1 MHVMKLSAIA
11 LAVTAGAS
19 QLALA
24 SAQSEAKGLVEDSTF
39 DLFNRNLYFNRD
51 FQNNAPGTQSK
62 LEEWAHGFT
71 ATFESGFTPGIV
83 GFGFDAYGMIGLKL
97 DSSPSRAGTGLLPVG
112 SDGYAEDEYA
122 EAGGVV
128 KARMSS
134 SVLKYGQ
141 QIVGVPVFATDDS
154 RLLPETATGFLLTS
168 NEIEGLEINAGHFTA
183 LNAQAQTGHDSLG
196 LTSADFIGGTYA
208 VDDNF
213 SASLYYSDVKDFW
226 QKVYGNLNYTVA
238 LANEQAVNLDFN
250 IYRTDYEEVYTG
262 TGDDEGNT
270 IWSLAA
276 SYSLG
281 AHSFMLAYQ
290 KSIGGFDGIGY
301 DYGVDGGGAVYL
313 ANSVQ
318 RSDFNAEDEK
328 SWQAR
333 YDLDLAAVGLNGF
346 KFMTRYT
353 YGDDADVGTTDN
365 GKEWE
370 RDIEVRYVVPEGP
383 AKDLS
388 LRLRQATYR
397 SSDGVYYGSPSI
409 DEVRVIIEY
418 PLSIL

>member
-19 QLALA
+19 QLAMA
-24 SAQSEAKGLVEDSTF
+24 NAQSEARGLMEDSTF

-51 FQNNAPGTQSK
+51 FQNGTGQSK
-62 LEEWAHGFT
+62 QEEWAHGFT
-71 ATFESGFTPGIV
+71 ATFKSGFTPGTV
-83 GFGFDAYGMIGLKL
+83 GFGFDAYGMVGLKL

-112 SDGYAEDEYA
+112 SDGRAEDEYS
-122 EAGGVV
+122 EAGGAI

-168 NEIEGLEINAGHFTA
+168 SEIEGLEINAGHFTA
-183 LNAQAQTGHDSLG
+183 LNAQAQTGHDSYGAG
-196 LTSADFIGGTYA
+196 LTRANFVGGTYS

-213 SASLYYSDVKDFW
+213 SLSLYYSEVDDYWDKI
-226 QKVYGNLNYTVA
+226 YANLNYSLA
-238 LANEQAVNLDFN
+238 LANEQALNFDFN
-250 IYRTDYEEVYTG
+250 IYRTDYDATYTG

-276 SYSLG
+276 TYSLG

-301 DYGVDGGGAVYL
+301 DYGVDGGGTVYL

-318 RSDFNAEDEK
+318 RSDFNAQDEK

-346 KFMTRYT
+346 KFMTRYI

-370 RDIEVRYVVPEGP
+370 RDIELRYVVPEGP

-397 SSDGVYYGSPSI
+397 SSDGVYYGSRSI